1 MVRVPRG
8 ESAAPPGTGIL
19 VPAALLA
26 GVVAFGLARLTLLPG
41 LGFWDTGE
49 LQVVGP
55 VLGTA
60 HPTGF
65 PAYVL
70 LGWLA
75 SIAFAPF
82 GDPAFRMNLL
92 SAVLVGGATTLTV
105 VLAHRLTGHV
115 WIAFA
120 TGLVMAAVPI
130 VWTIGTRADAHALH
144 VFLVA
149 LLLVLLVGWER
160 RVRTAGGGSGSQST
174 AGRRRLARP
183 GDRWLLA
190 AALVFGVSLA
200 NHTLTLL
207 LAPGIGLYVLA
218 AQPGILR
225 RPRFIM
231 ALAVAL
237 LATTALLF
245 LELPLRAGVFRA
257 PLVYGHPERLGGFL
271 YVVFAQQ
278 FLGALDQPFANLGGK
293 IVTLG
298 QFSFDQ
304 LGELSLVIP
313 IAFVV
318 AVKRQPRYA
327 LLTGVS
333 VLITAWFASSYVNA
347 DISRY
352 YLGPA
357 VMVLSWLALLAAEVV
372 ELLAR
377 VMRAEVLDAPRG
389 VMMSPR
395 RVARFGTTSPVAFVL
410 EVTLAVAFLVPT
422 VQALPDRAR
431 AADLTSDHVAS
442 EWAHRAMLI
451 MEPDAVVVSWWSY
464 STTLWYAQIVEGLR
478 PDVWI
483 VDDRTRLD
491 DNLGEVTDVIDAQLG
506 HRPVYVVRL
515 AGDDDLAAVEARFD
529 VQVFTMPTEQPIMK
543 ILGRRAP

>member
-1 MVRVPRG
+1 MRLPRG
-8 ESAAPPGTGIL
+8 DSTAPPGTGIL
-19 VPAALLA
+19 VPAAMLA
-26 GVVAFGLARLTLLPG
+26 GVAAFGLARLTLLPG

-49 LQVVGP
+49 FQVVGP

-65 PAYVL
+65 PAYVI

-92 SAVLVGGATTLTV
+92 SAVLVGGATALTV
-105 VLAHRLTGHV
+105 VLAQRLTGHV
-115 WIAFA
+115 WVAFA
-120 TGLVMAAVPI
+120 TGLVMAAIPI

-144 VFLVA
+144 LFLVA

-160 RVRTAGGGSGSQST
+160 RVRAAGGGIGSRSRV
-174 AGRRRLARP
+174 GRRLARP

-190 AALVFGVSLA
+190 AAVVFGVGLA

-218 AQPGILR
+218 TAPGILR
-225 RPRFIM
+225 RPRFVVG
-231 ALAVAL
+231 LGLAL
-237 LATTALLF
+237 LATAALLY
-245 LELPLRAGVFRA
+245 LELPLRAGLLRA

-278 FLGALDQPFANLGGK
+278 FLGALYQPFADLGGK
-293 IVTLG
+293 LVTLG
-298 QFSFDQ
+298 QFAYEQ
-304 LGELSLVIP
+304 LGVLAVLVP
-313 IAFVV
+313 VAFVV
-318 AVKRQPRYA
+318 TVRRQPRYA

-357 VMVLSWLALLAAEVV
+357 VMVLSWLALLAAEVA

-377 VMRAEVLDAPRG
+377 VLRAEVLDTPRG

-395 RVARFGTTSPVAFVL
+395 RVAWFGTASPVAFVL
-410 EVTLAVAFLVPT
+410 EVAVAVALLVPT
-422 VQALPDRAR
+422 LEALPDRAR
-431 AADLTSDHVAS
+431 ANDLTGDHEATD
-442 EWAHRAMLI
+442 WAHRAMAL
-451 MEPDAVVVSWWSY
+451 MEANAVVISWWSY
-464 STTLWYAQIVEGLR
+464 STTLWYAQIVEGQR

-491 DNLGEVTDVIDAQLG
+491 DNLGEVTDVVDAALG

-515 AGDDDLAAVEARFD
+515 AGDDDLAAVEARYD
-529 VQVFTMPTEQPIMK
+529 VQVFTMPTDQPIMK
-543 ILGRRAP
+543 ILGRRTP